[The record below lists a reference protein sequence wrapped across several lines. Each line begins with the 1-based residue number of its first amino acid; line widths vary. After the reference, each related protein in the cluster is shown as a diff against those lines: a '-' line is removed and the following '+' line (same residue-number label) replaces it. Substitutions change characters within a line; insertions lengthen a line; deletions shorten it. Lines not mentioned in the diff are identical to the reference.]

1 MDEKPNIEST
11 ANRDDEILGRIR
23 RQIQEAET
31 LIEAMKSKLPNNSQ
45 PNE

>member
-1 MDEKPNIEST
+1 MDEKPGIEST
-11 ANRDDEILGRIR
+11 AYRDEEILRRIR
-23 RQIQEAET
+23 RQMHEAET

>member
-1 MDEKPNIEST
+1 MDEKPGIEST
-11 ANRDDEILGRIR
+11 ANRDEEILRRIR

-31 LIEAMKSKLPNNSQ
+31 LIEAMKSKLPNTSQ